1 MSWMESLW
9 GIFRHA
15 LDYSKEISTSPLN
28 CSIIKKIINIFL
40 YQNFVKESLS
50 DFDQDLGYFPIN
62 WNREIKENQISP
74 PAKIEKNL
82 LWNGRIPYIAL
93 EMPLHW
99 CINFRYFFVPS
110 FLFISKFSDHL
121 WLFDYIGSFWGDLEL
136 RGNSIH
142 FS

>member
-1 MSWMESLW
+1 MESLW

-40 YQNFVKESLS
+40 YQNFVKELIQHRELSCKSLS

-62 WNREIKENQISP
+62 RNREIKENQISP

-82 LWNGRIPYIAL
+82 L
-93 EMPLHW
+93 
-99 CINFRYFFVPS
+99 
-110 FLFISKFSDHL
+110 
-121 WLFDYIGSFWGDLEL
+121 
-136 RGNSIH
+136 
-142 FS
+142 